1 MQVMRCPKCHSDN
14 PETSRFCAECGAK
27 LTSPEEVSISPT
39 ETLQTPIRELGRG
52 SIFASR
58 YEVIEKL
65 GKGGMGKVYR
75 VFDKKIDEEVALKL
89 LKPEI
94 AADKKIIERFKNE
107 LKFARKI
114 SHRNVCRMYD
124 LSEEEGTSYITM
136 EYVPGEDLKG
146 MVKMM
151 GQLSPGKAIS
161 IAKQVCEGLAE
172 AHRLGV
178 VHRDL
183 KPQNIM
189 IDKEGNAR
197 IMDFGIA
204 RSLKEKGITGA
215 GVMIGTPEYMS
226 PEQVEGEETDQR
238 SDIYALGVIL
248 YEMLTGKVPF
258 EGDTPL
264 SIAMRQKSETP
275 NDPRNI
281 NPQVSEDLARLIL
294 KCLEKDKE
302 KRHQKAEEV
311 LSELS
316 KIEIGGVREARTE
329 EIEWQN
335 SIAVMPF
342 ADLSP
347 QKDQEYFCDGMAE
360 ELINALTKIKDL
372 MVVARTSAF
381 SFKGKEIDIREIGK
395 KLNVNTIL
403 EGSVRKAGNRLR
415 IMAQLINVADGYHL
429 WSEKYDRDIEDV
441 FAIQDEISLA
451 IVDKL
456 KLKLLKEEKVDLLK
470 RYTDNLEAYQLYLK
484 GRYFWNKRFEIG
496 LKKGLEFFQQA
507 IERDPGYTLAYSG
520 LADCYNILPWYG
532 NFPQKEAYQKAR
544 EAALKALEIDDKL
557 AEAHTS
563 MAFVKMLSD
572 WDWSGAEKEF
582 KQAIELNPKYSTA
595 HHWYAFYLFF
605 RARFDEAIAEM
616 EKALELD
623 PFSLIINC
631 DFGWALYYSRQY
643 DRAIEV
649 LKKTLEMDPNFVSAH
664 SFLGR
669 VYLQKSMYKEALA
682 ECRKEKEPS
691 RGWMQNVET
700 LVGIAHM
707 RMGKKKEAHKILE
720 DMIERTKLEYVSPYH
735 IALFCFNLGENEMG
749 FEWLDKAYK
758 ERDHWLFYLK
768 ADPMFDSVRSDPRF
782 TKLLKKI
789 GLE

>member
-1 MQVMRCPKCHSDN
+1 MKCSKCHSDN
-14 PETSRFCAECGAK
+14 PETSRFCAECGTQLPPSEK
-27 LTSPEEVSISPT
+27 VSISPT
-39 ETLQTPIRELGRG
+39 ETLQTPISELTRG
-52 SIFASR
+52 SLFASR
-58 YEVIEKL
+58 YEIIEKL

-124 LSEEEGTSYITM
+124 LSDEEGIFYITM
-136 EYVPGEDLKG
+136 EYVSGEDLKG

-151 GQLSPGKAIS
+151 GQLSPGKSIS

-189 IDKEGNAR
+189 IDKQGNAR

-204 RSLKEKGITGA
+204 RSLEEKGITGA
-215 GVMIGTPEYMS
+215 GVMMGTPEYMS
-226 PEQVEGEETDQR
+226 PEQVEGEEADQR

-264 SIAMRQKSETP
+264 SIAMKQKSETP
-275 NDPRNI
+275 KDPRGI
-281 NPQVSEDLARLIL
+281 NPQVSVDLARLIM

-302 KRHQKAEEV
+302 KRYQKAENV

-316 KIEIGGVREARTE
+316 KIEAGGVKEAKIE
-329 EIEWQN
+329 EVEWQN

-372 MVVARTSAF
+372 RVVARTSAF

-484 GRYFWNKRFEIG
+484 GRYFWNKRFEVG

-507 IERDPGYTLAYSG
+507 IERDKGYTLAYSG
-520 LADCYNILPWYG
+520 LADCYILLPWYG
-532 NFPQKEAYQKAR
+532 IFPQKEAYQKAK
-544 EAALKALEIDDKL
+544 EAARKALEIDDKL

-563 MAFVKMLSD
+563 MAFVKLLSD
-572 WDWSGAEKEF
+572 WDWAAAEKGF
-582 KQAIELNPKYSTA
+582 KQAIELNAKYSTA
-595 HHWYAFYLFF
+595 HHWYAFHLFF
-605 RARFDEAIAEM
+605 RARFDESIAEM

-649 LKKTLEMDPNFVSAH
+649 LKKTLDMDPNFVSAH

-669 VYLQKSMYKEALA
+669 AYLQKSMYKEALT
-682 ECRKEKEPS
+682 EFRKEKEPS
-691 RGWMQNVET
+691 KGWMQNVET
-700 LVGIAHM
+700 VLGVAHM
-707 RMGKKKEAHKILE
+707 RMGKKKEAQNILE
-720 DMIERTKLEYVSPYH
+720 EMVERTKHEHVSPYH
-735 IALFCFNLGENEMG
+735 IALLSFNLGEDELG
-749 FEWLDKAYK
+749 FEWLDRAYK
-758 ERDHWLFYLK
+758 EHEDWLLYLK
-768 ADPMFDSVRSDPRF
+768 VEPLFDSVRSDPRF

-789 GLE
+789 GFE

>member
-1 MQVMRCPKCHSDN
+1 MFDL
-14 PETSRFCAECGAK
+14 G
-27 LTSPEEVSISPT
+27 EEK
-39 ETLQTPIRELGRG
+39 G
-52 SIFASR
+52 S
-58 YEVIEKL
+58 
-65 GKGGMGKVYR
+65 
-75 VFDKKIDEEVALKL
+75 
-89 LKPEI
+89 
-94 AADKKIIERFKNE
+94 
-107 LKFARKI
+107 
-114 SHRNVCRMYD
+114 H
-124 LSEEEGTSYITM
+124 YITM
-136 EYVPGEDLKG
+136 EYVPGEDLKS
-146 MVKMM
+146 MIRMT
-151 GQLSPGKAIS
+151 GQLSVGTAIN
-161 IAKQVCEGLAE
+161 IAMQVSEGLAE
-172 AHRLGV
+172 AHRFGV

-183 KPQNIM
+183 KPSNIM
-189 IDKEGNAR
+189 IDKEGDAR

-204 RSLKEKGITGA
+204 RSITGKGITGA
-215 GVMIGTPEYMS
+215 GVMIGTPEYMP
-226 PEQVEGEETDQR
+226 PEQVDGEEVDQR
-238 SDIYALGVIL
+238 SDIYSLGVIL
-248 YEMLTGKVPF
+248 YEMVTGRVPF

-264 SIAMRQKSETP
+264 SIAMKQKSKMPE
-275 NDPRNI
+275 DPKEI
-281 NPQVSEDLARLIL
+281 NSQIPEDLARLIL

-302 KRHQKAEEV
+302 KRYQKAEEL

-316 KIEIGGVREARTE
+316 KIAIGGVKEAKIE

-372 MVVARTSAF
+372 RIVARTSAF

-456 KLKLLKEEKVDLLK
+456 KLKLLKEEKIDLLK

-520 LADCYNILPWYG
+520 LADCYNLLPWYG

-557 AEAHTS
+557 AEAHAS

-572 WDWSGAEKEF
+572 WDWGSTEKEF
-582 KQAIELNPKYSTA
+582 KRAIELNPKYSTA

-605 RARFDEAIAEM
+605 RARFDEALAEM

-631 DFGWALYYSRQY
+631 DLGWALYYTRQY
-643 DRAIEV
+643 DRAIEA

-669 VYLQKSMYKEALA
+669 VYLQKSMHKEALA
-682 ECRKEKEPS
+682 EFRKEKEPS
-691 RGWMQNVET
+691 RGWMQDVET

-707 RMGKKKEAHKILE
+707 RMGKKKEAQKILE
-720 DMIERTKLEYVSPYH
+720 DMIDRSKHEYVSPYH
-735 IALFCFNLGENEMG
+735 IALLCFNLGENELG

-758 ERDHWLFYLK
+758 ERDHWLLYLK
-768 ADPMFDSVRSDPRF
+768 TEPMFDSVRSDPRF
-782 TKLLKKI
+782 TKLLKKV